1 MRTLIQILIVIC
13 RSWNEWIHCSK
24 MWHIFILGPDLS
36 KRGMTAKMGI
46 GNLDPDPVGDQG
58 TVRIQEIERIP
69 DPVLDR
75 AVLWKM
81 ETKNQYSNIF
91 CKKNNNKIITS
102 EFWLRDEKK
111 GLRFFH
117 LYFSLL
123 PSHTKRELLL
133 KSYSN
138 NKSPIIKA

>member
-1 MRTLIQILIVIC
+1 MRNLIQILIVIYP
-13 RSWNEWIHCSK
+13 SWNEWIHCSK

-58 TVRIQEIERIP
+58 IVRIQEIERIP

-81 ETKNQYSNIF
+81 ETKNQSSNIF
-91 CKKNNNKIITS
+91 CKKKQQQNNHLWILTSRRKKRTALFSFVLFTPALPHKTRVITKVL
-102 EFWLRDEKK
+102 FK
-111 GLRFFH
+111 
-117 LYFSLL
+117 
-123 PSHTKRELLL
+123 
-133 KSYSN
+133 
-138 NKSPIIKA
+138 